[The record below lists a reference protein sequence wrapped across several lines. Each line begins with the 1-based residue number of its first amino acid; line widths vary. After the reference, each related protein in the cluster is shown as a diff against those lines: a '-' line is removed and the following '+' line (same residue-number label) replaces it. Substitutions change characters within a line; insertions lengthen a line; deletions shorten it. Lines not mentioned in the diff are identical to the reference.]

1 MWQHGGGTDGAPDA
15 AGNGRNE
22 RTLQGYSRQSIVPCR
37 RGNHADTPH
46 VQSEE
51 ERRSATRTLHTRK
64 GNPQGYSVGIDLGE
78 KVAKAITEIR
88 FAPSTDLNFVEK
100 GHLYEL
106 YYFDT
111 DWHLLKRVYSQGT
124 SLTFHDVSKNALL
137 LLKDRTGGREE
148 RIFTY
153 ENGKVR
159 WW

>member
-1 MWQHGGGTDGAPDA
+1 MLHGEP
-15 AGNGRNE
+15 
-22 RTLQGYSRQSIVPCR
+22 
-37 RGNHADTPH
+37 
-46 VQSEE
+46 
-51 ERRSATRTLHTRK
+51 
-64 GNPQGYSVGIDLGE
+64 
-78 KVAKAITEIR
+78 

-124 SLTFHDVSKNALL
+124 SLTFHDVPKNALL

>member
-1 MWQHGGGTDGAPDA
+1 MRTIILLIVVMCGSMAVAQMVPLMQQDMDVMKEHSKDIL
-15 AGNGRNE
+15 GRALYLADEATMQTHLMYRVKKKDEEQLARYIRE
-22 RTLQGYSRQSIVPCR
+22 R
-37 RGNHADTPH
+37 
-46 VQSEE
+46 
-51 ERRSATRTLHTRK
+51 
-64 GNPQGYSVGIDLGE
+64 
-78 KVAKAITEIR
+78 EIR

-124 SLTFHDVSKNALL
+124 SLTFHDVPKNALL

-148 RIFTY
+148 RIFNF